1 MQSAVE
7 TLSPTRVKL
16 TVEVPFDELKPSL
29 DAAYK
34 NLAGQVKIPGFRQGK
49 VPPRILDQRV
59 GRGAV
64 LAEAV
69 EDAIPRFYS
78 EAVRTNEVT
87 VLGQPE
93 VDVTQFADGDP
104 LIFTAEVDVAPTIE
118 LPPYDDL
125 AVTVDDA
132 ETVDDKVEDQL
143 ASMRDRF
150 ATLVGVENRPVQ
162 TGDYVSI
169 DLVATVGGEPVE
181 GGETSG
187 MSYEVGS
194 ASLIDGLDDAIV
206 GATVDEERTFQT
218 TLVAGEHA
226 GATADVTVTVR
237 SLKEKSLPELDD
249 DFASMASEFDTLE
262 QLRSD
267 LRGRLERV
275 AKLQQGMQARDK
287 VLEALLERVDVPM
300 PEKVLE
306 AEVDYRNHEMQHQ
319 LEQAG
324 LTLSAY
330 LEHQGQTQE
339 EHDAEVRTNAVSSMK
354 AQFVLDAIA
363 DKEEL
368 GVDDAELTETVVRRA
383 QQAGMPPDQYAN
395 QIVQSGRL
403 GVLVAEVRRSKALAQ
418 VLKSATVTDASGNV
432 IDLESLYDT
441 PAAPVAD
448 DEPDPTDEP
457 DGDDT

>member
-104 LIFTAEVDVAPTIE
+104 LIFTAEVDIAPTIE
-118 LPPYDDL
+118 LPAYDDL

-132 ETVDDKVEDQL
+132 ESVDDKVDDQL

-194 ASLIDGLDDAIV
+194 GSLIDGLDDAIV
-206 GATVDEERTFQT
+206 GANVDEARTFQT

-226 GATADVTVTVR
+226 GSTADVSVTVR

-249 DFASMASEFDTLE
+249 DFASMASEFDTID
-262 QLRSD
+262 QLRAD

-287 VLEALLERVDVPM
+287 VLEALLERVDVPL

-306 AEVDYRNHEMQHQ
+306 SEIDYRNHEMSHQ

-324 LTLSAY
+324 LTLSSY

-339 EHDAEVRTNAVSSMK
+339 EHDAEVRTNAESSMK

-395 QIVQSGRL
+395 QVVQSGRL
-403 GVLVAEVRRSKALAQ
+403 GVLLAEVRRSKALAQ

-441 PAAPVAD
+441 PAAPAAE
-448 DEPDPTDEP
+448 DEPDPTTEP